1 MARKRIS
8 MKKMREVI
16 RLKMS
21 NDFSDRQIARALNIS
36 RPVVA
41 KYWKGFLSSGLKFE
55 QIETMADSK
64 LLQILEKRPVVQN
77 QKCDKYKKL
86 AENFPYLLK
95 ELKSKGVTLDLL
107 WDEYKLKHSGGYQ
120 YSQFCYHFQVW
131 RNASEVGMHIEH
143 KAGDKMFV
151 DYTGTKLAIIDPKSG
166 KETPVEVFVAIL
178 GASDLTYVEATPSQ
192 EKEEWIRSN
201 ERAFW
206 YFGGVSAAIVPDN
219 LKSAVNRSNRYEPEI
234 NPTFDDFAE
243 HYGTFIVPARVRKM
257 RDKALVENA
266 VKLVYQRIYA
276 PMRNRVFYCL
286 EELNETI
293 WGLLDGHN
301 NKNFQRLDFSRR
313 ELFEQVEKSAL
324 KPLPKERYPIKTT
337 KWATVGFNY
346 HVELRDDRHYY
357 SVPYY
362 LRQKGVKTKA
372 RMVYDERIVA
382 IYYDNIRIAQHK
394 RDRRPNEYTTLPEH
408 MPPEHRFYA
417 EWSPERLCRWAKSI
431 GEEVEQVIEKV
442 LKSRKHPEQAFRVCL
457 GILSLAKKYTPQRL
471 NKACAKANR
480 FGTYSYKRI
489 ESMLKLG
496 VEEEQQQ
503 EFEFVSSI
511 PDHENIR
518 GSQYY
523 N

>member
-21 NDFSDRQIARALNIS
+21 NDFSERQIARALNIS

-41 KYWKGFLSSGLKFE
+41 KYWREFQASGLTFE
-55 QIETMADSK
+55 QLETMSDSK
-64 LLQILEKRPVVQN
+64 LLQMLEKRPGVQK
-77 QKCDKYKKL
+77 QKCDRYKRLVKY
-86 AENFPYLLK
+86 FPYFLK
-95 ELKSKGVTLDLL
+95 EMKRKGVTLNLL
-107 WDEYKLKHSGGYQ
+107 WQEYKQKYPDGYQ
-120 YSQFCYHFQVW
+120 YAQFCYHFQVW
-131 RNASEVGMHIEH
+131 RGASEVRMHIKH

-151 DYTGTKLAIIDPKSG
+151 DYAGAKLAVTDPKSG
-166 KETPVEVFVAIL
+166 EKTPMEVFVAIL
-178 GASDLTYVEATPSQ
+178 GASDFTYVEATPSQ

-206 YFGGVSAAIVPDN
+206 YFGGVSSAIVPDN
-219 LKSAVNRSNRYEPEI
+219 LRSAVSRSNRYEPEI

-243 HYGTFIVPARVRKM
+243 HYGTVIIPTRVREA

-266 VKLVYQRIYA
+266 VRLVYQRIYA
-276 PMRNRVFYCL
+276 PLRNRVFYSL
-286 EELNETI
+286 EELNEAI
-293 WGLLDGHN
+293 WELLEEHN
-301 NKNFQRLDFSRR
+301 NKNFQRLKFSRR
-313 ELFEQVEKSAL
+313 ELFEQIEKSAL
-324 KPLPKERYPIKTT
+324 KPLPKERYPMKNT
-337 KWATVGFNY
+337 KWLTVGINY

-362 LRQKGVKTKA
+362 LRKKGGETKVK
-372 RMVYDERIVA
+372 MIYDERIVA
-382 IYYDNIRIAQHK
+382 IYYDNVRIAQYK

-417 EWSPERLCRWAKSI
+417 EWSPQRFCSWAKSI
-431 GEEVEQVIEKV
+431 GGETLQVIEKV
-442 LKSRKHPEQAFRVCL
+442 LQSRKHPEQAFKVCL
-457 GILSLAKKYTPQRL
+457 GILNLAKKYGAQRL
-471 NKACAKANR
+471 NKACGKANR

-496 VEEEQQQ
+496 VEEEGQQGL
-503 EFEFVSSI
+503 EFVSSI
-511 PDHENIR
+511 PAHENIR
-518 GSQYY
+518 GSHYY

>member
-41 KYWKGFLSSGLKFE
+41 KYWREFQTSGLKFE

-64 LLQILEKRPVVQN
+64 LLQILEKRPRVQK
-77 QKCDKYKKL
+77 QTCDKYKRL
-86 AENFPYLLK
+86 AKYFPYLLK
-95 ELKSKGVTLDLL
+95 ELKRKGVTLNLL
-107 WDEYKLKHSGGYQ
+107 WDEYKQKHPDGYQ

-131 RNASEVGMHIEH
+131 RGASEVRMHINH

-151 DYTGTKLAIIDPKSG
+151 DYAGAKLAIIDPKSG
-166 KETPVEVFVAIL
+166 KQTPMEVFVAIL
-178 GASDLTYVEATPSQ
+178 GSSDLTYAEATPSQ

-219 LKSAVNRSNRYEPEI
+219 LRSGVSRSNRYEPEI
-234 NPTFDDFAE
+234 NPAFDDFAE
-243 HYGTFIVPARVRKM
+243 HYGTVIIPTRVRKM

-266 VKLVYQRIYA
+266 VRLVYQRIYA
-276 PMRNRVFYCL
+276 PLRNMVFHSL
-286 EELNETI
+286 EELNEAM
-293 WGLLDGHN
+293 WDLLDEHN

-324 KPLPKERYPIKTT
+324 KPLPKERYPMKTT
-337 KWATVGFNY
+337 KWATVGINY

-362 LRQKGVKTKA
+362 LRQKGVETKVK
-372 RMVYDERIVA
+372 MVFDERIVA
-382 IYYDNIRIAQHK
+382 IYYDNVRIVQHK

-408 MPPEHRFYA
+408 MPAEHRFYA
-417 EWSPERLCRWAKSI
+417 EWSPERFCSWAKSI
-431 GEEVEQVIEKV
+431 GEEVLQVIENV

-457 GILSLAKKYTPQRL
+457 GILSLAKKYGPHRF
-471 NKACAKANR
+471 NKACGKANR
-480 FGTYSYKRI
+480 FGTYSFKRI

-503 EFEFVSSI
+503 ELECVSSI
-511 PDHENIR
+511 PAHENIR

>member
-1 MARKRIS
+1 

-41 KYWKGFLSSGLKFE
+41 KYWRGFQASGLKFE

-86 AENFPYLLK
+86 AEYFPYLLK
-95 ELKSKGVTLDLL
+95 ELKRKGVTLNLL
-107 WDEYKLKHSGGYQ
+107 WNEYKQKHPDGYQ
-120 YSQFCYHFQVW
+120 YSQFCYHFQMW
-131 RNASEVGMHIEH
+131 CNASEVRMHIKH

-151 DYTGTKLAIIDPKSG
+151 DYTGAKLAIIDPKSG
-166 KETPVEVFVAIL
+166 KETLVEVFVAIL
-178 GASDLTYVEATPSQ
+178 GSSDLTYVEATPSQ

-219 LKSAVNRSNRYEPEI
+219 LRSGVSRSNRYEPEI

-243 HYGTFIVPARVRKM
+243 HYGTVIIPARVKKM

-266 VKLVYQRIYA
+266 VRLVYQRIYA
-276 PMRNRVFYCL
+276 PMRNRVFYSL
-286 EELNETI
+286 EELNEVM
-293 WGLLDGHN
+293 WGLLDEHN

-324 KPLPKERYPIKTT
+324 KPLPKERYPMKTT
-337 KWATVGFNY
+337 KWLTVGINY

-362 LRQKGVKTKA
+362 LRKKGVETKVKI
-372 RMVYDERIVA
+372 VYDERIVA
-382 IYYDNIRIAQHK
+382 IYYDNVRIVQHK
-394 RDRRPNEYTTLPEH
+394 RDRRPNEYSTLPEH
-408 MPPEHRFYA
+408 MAPEHRFYA
-417 EWSPERLCRWAKSI
+417 EWSPDRFCRWAKSI
-431 GEEVEQVIEKV
+431 GEEVLQVIENV
-442 LKSRKHPEQAFRVCL
+442 LKSRKHPEQAFKVCL
-457 GILSLAKKYTPQRL
+457 GILSLAKKYTPHRL
-471 NKACAKANR
+471 NNACAKANR

-503 EFEFVSSI
+503 ELEFVSSI
-511 PDHENIR
+511 PAHENIR

>member
-8 MKKMREVI
+8 MKKIREVI

-21 NDFSDRQIARALNIS
+21 NGFSDRQIARALNIS

-41 KYWKGFLSSGLKFE
+41 KYWREFQTSGLKFE

-64 LLQILEKRPVVQN
+64 LLQMLEKRAGVQK
-77 QKCDKYKKL
+77 QKCDKYNRL
-86 AENFPYLLK
+86 AKYFPYLLK
-95 ELKSKGVTLDLL
+95 ELKRKGVTLNLL
-107 WDEYKLKHSGGYQ
+107 WNEYKQEHPDGYQ

-131 RNASEVGMHIEH
+131 RGTSEVRMHIKH

-151 DYTGTKLAIIDPKSG
+151 DYTGVKLAITDPKSG
-166 KETPVEVFVAIL
+166 KQTPMEVFVAIL
-178 GASDLTYVEATPSQ
+178 GSSDLTYAEATPSQ
-192 EKEEWIRSN
+192 EKDEWIRSN

-206 YFGGVSAAIVPDN
+206 YFGGVSAALISDN
-219 LKSAVNRSNRYEPEI
+219 LRSAVSRSNRYEPEI

-243 HYGTFIVPARVRKM
+243 HYGTVIIPTRVREA

-266 VKLVYQRIYA
+266 VRLVYQRIYA
-276 PMRNRVFYCL
+276 PLRNRVFYSL
-286 EELNETI
+286 EELNEAI
-293 WGLLDGHN
+293 WGLLEEHN

-324 KPLPKERYPIKTT
+324 KPLPKERYPMKTT
-337 KWATVGFNY
+337 KWLTVGINY

-362 LRQKGVKTKA
+362 LRKKGEETKVK
-372 RMVYDERIVA
+372 MIYDERIVA
-382 IYYDNIRIAQHK
+382 IYYDNIRIAQYK
-394 RDRRPNEYTTLPEH
+394 RDRKPNEYTTLPEH
-408 MPPEHRFYA
+408 MPPEHRLYA
-417 EWSPERLCRWAKSI
+417 EWSPERFCRWAKSI
-431 GEEVEQVIEKV
+431 GEEVELVIENV

-457 GILSLAKKYTPQRL
+457 GILSLAKKYGHQRL
-471 NKACAKANR
+471 NNACRKANR

-496 VEEEQQQ
+496 VEEEQQR
-503 EFEFVSSI
+503 ELEFVSSI
-511 PDHENIR
+511 PAHENIR